1 MNEFQNLYGPTAVVT
16 GASSGIG
23 KSFAML
29 LARRGLNLVLVAR
42 RKDRLEALAAE
53 LRQHHNISVTVYESD
68 LAKPSAAADIIAATA
83 NMDIGLVVSN
93 AGFGLKGEF
102 SNTNAQQMADMLMVN
117 CHTPM
122 QLAHGF
128 LPALRARGK
137 GGIVF
142 TSSVE
147 GLIGCPYSTGYAAT
161 KALIISLGEG
171 LWGELQEAGIDVLT
185 LCPGATDTEAP
196 ALQGID
202 PRTLQNLMAPDDVAE
217 LALAN
222 LKNGPTYIPSEHY
235 KASFDMLLS
244 LPRRHALQLMA
255 KSLKPEA

>member
-1 MNEFQNLYGPTAVVT
+1 MSEFQNIYGPTALVT

-23 KSFAML
+23 KSFATL
-29 LARRGLNLVLVAR
+29 LASKGLDLVLVAR
-42 RKDRLEALAAE
+42 RRDRLDALATE
-53 LRQHHNISVTVYESD
+53 LRQRHSISVTVCESD
-68 LAKPSAAADIIAATA
+68 LANPKAVSDIIATTA
-83 NMDIGLVVSN
+83 GMDIGLVVSN

-102 SNTNAQQMADMLMVN
+102 SHSSAQQIADMLMVN

-122 QLAHGF
+122 QLAHSF
-128 LPALRARGK
+128 IPALRARGK
-137 GGIVF
+137 GGILF

-161 KALIISLGEG
+161 KALVISLGEG
-171 LWGELQEAGIDVLT
+171 LWGELSEAGIDVLT

-202 PRTLQNLMAPDDVAE
+202 PSTLQNLMAPDDVAE

-222 LKNGPTYIPSEHY
+222 LKNGPTYLPSEHY
-235 KASFDMLLS
+235 KASFDMLLA
-244 LPRRHALQLMA
+244 LPRRDALQLMA
-255 KSLKPEA
+255 KSLKPKV